1 MGVTAV
7 AVAAALVLPT
17 YRGAAPPLVVLHDA
31 PPAAKS
37 ATPASNVA
45 WGTTNGFEALGFVAS
60 DNEDSWAGV
69 DRDAPRLSALAA
81 TGVVL
86 GRHPGSIEVSPASDA
101 LVRAHMNGA
110 VGLAVVSNY
119 DGSNFNGDRAAEMV
133 DDAAARRR
141 FISALTGEVA
151 RRGWDGVVLDFE
163 SLPATVRR
171 TYPELVHELD
181 QALGQRTLAVVV
193 PATGGSDLS
202 AYDVSSL
209 ASVADRIVWMAYDQ
223 HDPTGPSGP
232 VAGLPWVRDNLTR
245 AEAEVPRDKLL
256 LGVAG
261 YGYSWSAPG
270 RGSDLTIAQAKEL
283 AAAPGASARWD
294 DTQAEVTAR
303 TADGRQLWY
312 EDARAVGIRAQMAAD
327 DGLAGVAMWRVGS
340 EDPATL
346 DQLPVPIMKQG
357 GLPLSRRVETVQ
369 ASGVA
374 ALTFDDGPDP
384 TWTPQILR
392 VLQAEHVPATFFV
405 IGKEAQRQPELL
417 RREIANG
424 DVVGNHTYSHPN
436 LSASTA
442 RWRTRLEIMGGE
454 GVIEGITG
462 RRPLLFR
469 SPYGGGDM
477 TSHGIGT
484 DQRATN
490 LGLHAVSWNDD
501 SSDWLRPGVGAIVTK
516 VVDAATSRAVVLLHD
531 GGGNRAETVAALPE
545 IIHELRARGYTF
557 TTADNVD
564 GSIASPYAVRHTVG
578 DAARGVGIVAAFRLE
593 VALQRVGL
601 WALWTVIV
609 LSLARIAVSALLAF
623 RHWHRGRGAASRRS
637 APATTPSLSVSVIV
651 PAHNEAC
658 VIDKTIMA
666 IRRLRTQPCEVI
678 VVDDGSTDGTG
689 AVARARGVTVLAQ
702 ARRGKAAALNAG
714 VAEARG
720 DVVVVLDAD
729 TVLRP
734 DFLDAALVHF
744 ADPAV
749 GAVAGNVK
757 VGNRQGLLGRLQALE
772 YIASLNLDRRAQAA
786 LNVVAVVP
794 GAAGAFRR
802 SALMEAGGYPTDTLV
817 EDMDLTVSLLRA
829 GWRIPYEP
837 AAVAYTEAPE
847 SMRHVLRQRRR
858 WSFGTLQVVAKHGD
872 AFLDPRSGRVGLVA
886 LPWLVLTQVLLP
898 LTGPFMDAYVLYL
911 LVARQWETAA
921 LMALAAIAIDAA
933 VMVMAVLMD
942 GERKR
947 DLALVP
953 LVRVV
958 WRPLQLA
965 AVVLSVHRWLHG
977 LSDSWRR
984 VPRYNTVPAP
994 ALARESVGA

>member
-1 MGVTAV
+1 
-7 AVAAALVLPT
+7 
-17 YRGAAPPLVVLHDA
+17 
-31 PPAAKS
+31 
-37 ATPASNVA
+37 
-45 WGTTNGFEALGFVAS
+45 
-60 DNEDSWAGV
+60 
-69 DRDAPRLSALAA
+69 
-81 TGVVL
+81 
-86 GRHPGSIEVSPASDA
+86 
-101 LVRAHMNGA
+101 
-110 VGLAVVSNY
+110 
-119 DGSNFNGDRAAEMV
+119 
-133 DDAAARRR
+133 
-141 FISALTGEVA
+141 
-151 RRGWDGVVLDFE
+151 
-163 SLPATVRR
+163 
-171 TYPELVHELD
+171 
-181 QALGQRTLAVVV
+181 
-193 PATGGSDLS
+193 
-202 AYDVSSL
+202 
-209 ASVADRIVWMAYDQ
+209 
-223 HDPTGPSGP
+223 
-232 VAGLPWVRDNLTR
+232 PWVRDNLAR

-270 RGSDLTIAQAKEL
+270 HGSDLTVGQAQQL
-283 AAAPGASARWD
+283 AAAPGASAHWD
-294 DTQAEVTAR
+294 DTQGEMAVR
-303 TADGRQLWY
+303 TADGRQVWY
-312 EDARAVGIRAQMAAD
+312 EDARAVGVRAQLAAA
-327 DGLAGVAMWRVGS
+327 DGLAGVALWRVGS

-346 DQLPVPIMKQG
+346 DQLPAPIRKEG
-357 GLPLSRRVETVQ
+357 GLPLSRRVEAVQ

-405 IGKEAQRQPELL
+405 IGKEAQRHPELL

-424 DVVGNHTYSHPN
+424 DVVGNHTYSHPS
-436 LSASTA
+436 LSASTP
-442 RWRTRLEIMGGE
+442 RWRSRLEIMGGE

-477 TSHGIGT
+477 TSRGIGT

-516 VVDAATSRAVVLLHD
+516 VVDAATSRSVVLLHD

-545 IIHELRARGYTF
+545 IIHQLRARGYTF
-557 TTADNVD
+557 TTADNLD
-564 GSIASPYAVRHTVG
+564 GSIAAPYAVRHTIG
-578 DAARGVGIVAAFRLE
+578 DLARGVGIVAAFRLE
-593 VALQRVGL
+593 VALHRVGL
-601 WALWTVIV
+601 WALWGVIV
-609 LSLARIAVSALLAF
+609 LSLARIAVSAVLAI
-623 RHWHRGRGAASRRS
+623 RHWHRHRRGAGRS
-637 APATTPSLSVSVIV
+637 APATSPALSVSVVV
-651 PAHNEAC
+651 PAHNEAR
-658 VIDKTIMA
+658 VIDKTITA
-666 IRRLRTQPCEVI
+666 IRRLRTQPCQVI
-678 VVDDGSTDGTG
+678 VVDDGSTDATA
-689 AVARARGVTVLAQ
+689 AVARARGVTVLTQ
-702 ARRGKAAALNAG
+702 PRRGKAAALNAG
-714 VAEARG
+714 VAEATG

-734 DFLDAALVHF
+734 DFVDVALAHF

-772 YIASLNLDRRAQAA
+772 YIASLNLDRRAQAE

-802 SALMEAGGYPTDTLV
+802 VALADVGGYPTDTLV

-886 LPWLVLTQVLLP
+886 LPWLVITQVLLP

-911 LVARQWETAA
+911 LFARQWETAA

-933 VMVMAVLMD
+933 VMVMSVLMD

-953 LVRVV
+953 LVRVL

-977 LSDSWRR
+977 FSESWRR
-984 VPRYNTVPAP
+984 VPRYNTVPVP
-994 ALARESVGA
+994 ALASGGTGA